1 LVILARIKVA
11 VVYNIIME
19 QTNTTVSQAP
29 RAAGSSAVVA
39 AGREALGELLVAPLW
54 WYTGGLLRVVR
65 WWWAQLG
72 EGAKRLSLRV
82 LISHWTQPMYGQY
95 DVAGRIISL
104 VLRTVVLVWHV
115 LIMNIW
121 IVMVT
126 VALAVYVLLPV
137 VAVWQLLINLG

>member
-1 LVILARIKVA
+1 MILARVKVV
-11 VVYNIIME
+11 VVYNILME
-19 QTNTTVSQAP
+19 QTDTVVSQAS
-29 RAAGSSAVVA
+29 RMAGSSAVVA

-82 LISHWTQPMYGQY
+82 LISHWMQPMYGQY

-104 VLRTVVLVWHV
+104 VLRTVVLLWHV
-115 LIMNIW
+115 LVMNIW

-126 VALAVYVLLPV
+126 VALTVYVLLPV
-137 VAVWQLLINLG
+137 VEEWQLLINLG

>member
-1 LVILARIKVA
+1 MILARVKVV
-11 VVYNIIME
+11 VVYNILME
-19 QTNTTVSQAP
+19 QTDTVVSQAS
-29 RAAGSSAVVA
+29 RMAGSSAVVA

-82 LISHWTQPMYGQY
+82 LISHWMQPMYGQY

-104 VLRTVVLVWHV
+104 VLRTVVLLWHV
-115 LIMNIW
+115 LVMNIW

-126 VALAVYVLLPV
+126 VALTVYVLLPV

>member
-1 LVILARIKVA
+1 
-11 VVYNIIME
+11 M
-19 QTNTTVSQAP
+19 
-29 RAAGSSAVVA
+29 
-39 AGREALGELLVAPLW
+39 
-54 WYTGGLLRVVR
+54 
-65 WWWAQLG
+65 
-72 EGAKRLSLRV
+72 
-82 LISHWTQPMYGQY
+82 QPMYGQY